1 MLIEKMNQGMQPTKE
16 TWVYLY
22 PILQSIQCWS
32 QEPIWEAHGGTRFSA
47 FSNFIIPSTPLNEE
61 V

>member
-1 MLIEKMNQGMQPTKE
+1 MQSTKE
-16 TWVYLY
+16 IWVYLH

-32 QEPIWEAHGGTRFSA
+32 QEPIWEAYDGTRFSA
-47 FSNFIIPSTPLNEE
+47 FPNFIIPSTSLNEE